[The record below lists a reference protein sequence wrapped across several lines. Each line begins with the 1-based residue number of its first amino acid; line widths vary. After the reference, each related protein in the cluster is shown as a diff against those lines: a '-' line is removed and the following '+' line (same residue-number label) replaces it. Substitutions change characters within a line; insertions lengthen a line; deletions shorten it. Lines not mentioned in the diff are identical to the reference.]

1 MSLLTI
7 VQDVMDRTRLF
18 DTPSSVIGN
27 TNTNVKAAL
36 VLLEELGFDLMKQ
49 RDWNV
54 LQREQTL
61 TLVASQEAYDLTD
74 SAVITNQDF
83 DRFLEDTDWDRTNY
97 RKMQQVNPSDW
108 QILKS
113 STGTSVEIDR
123 FIRRRG
129 NDLIIFPTPSSADTV
144 VFEYISDKWIT
155 SSGTDYTTFQADTD
169 TTYFPEHLLKAGLTW
184 KLKEN
189 FGQKYATDLAR
200 YEELLANYA
209 ASDTP
214 ARTLTPN
221 IGSRY
226 PAANIQDTDYTL

>member
-1 MSLLTI
+1 MTLLTI
-7 VQDVMDRTRLF
+7 VQDVLDRTRLF
-18 DTPSSVIGN
+18 DTPTSVIGN
-27 TNTNVKAAL
+27 TDTNVKAAL

-61 TLVASQEAYDLTD
+61 ALIASQEAYDLTA

-83 DRFLEDTDWDRTNY
+83 DRFLEDTDWDRTNF
-97 RKMQQVNPSDW
+97 RKMFQVNPEDW

-113 STGTSVEIDR
+113 STGTSAEINR

-129 NDLIIFPTPSSADTV
+129 NDLIIHPTPSAADTI
-144 VFEYISDKWIT
+144 VFEYISTKWIT
-155 SSGTDYTTFQADTD
+155 SSGTDYDTFQADTD

-189 FGQKYATDLAR
+189 FGQKHATDLSR
-200 YEELLANYA
+200 YEQLLANYA

-214 ARTLTPN
+214 ARTLNTGFGDRRPV
-221 IGSRY
+221 
-226 PAANIQDTDYTL
+226 ANIQDTDFG